1 MLVIAG
7 ILLCSMLSF
16 TLGEE
21 VSAEPRA
28 ALIVTLA
35 GDHKLAEYFEWTC
48 KTIGASKGLVDML
61 VFHETNTK
69 VMELKCA
76 SNVKLI
82 DVGANGL
89 SKLLIAKVMEGSASN
104 ESVKGRMS
112 MMLNDILRHSPRYL
126 VEIKPLLGAMLQE
139 HLAGY
144 SHWSYTDPDIVWGNL
159 ADWLD
164 VKDLERFD
172 IVTFAKT
179 MDAGRL
185 FLRGQVCVHPV
196 ILHESTKTKTTR
208 LPLRCLCRSRCTR
221 TPRRLTTCGS
231 DWTTSP

>member
-1 MLVIAG
+1 MMLSVV
-7 ILLCSMLSF
+7 LLVLCSIVWLSA
-16 TLGEE
+16 GEE
-21 VSAEPRA
+21 FGSKARA

-48 KTIGASKGLVDML
+48 KTIGASKELVDML

-69 VMELKCA
+69 VMALKCA

-144 SHWSYTDPDIVWGNL
+144 SHWSYTDPDIIWGNL

-185 FLRGQVCVHPV
+185 FLRGQVRVLQV
-196 ILHESTKTKTTR
+196 YFAVNVV
-208 LPLRCLCRSRCTR
+208 
-221 TPRRLTTCGS
+221 LTCS
-231 DWTTSP
+231 VSC